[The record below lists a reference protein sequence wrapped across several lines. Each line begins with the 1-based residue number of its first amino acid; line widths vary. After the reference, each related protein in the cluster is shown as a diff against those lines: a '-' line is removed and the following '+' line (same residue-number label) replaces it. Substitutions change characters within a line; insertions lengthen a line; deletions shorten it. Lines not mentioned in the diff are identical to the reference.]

1 MKSTLTTM
9 FDAALLFAFLYALF
23 YLMYQT
29 V

>member
-1 MKSTLTTM
+1 MKFTLTTM
-9 FDAALLFAFLYALF
+9 LDAALLFAFLYALF

>member
-1 MKSTLTTM
+1 MKFAVKAM
-9 FDAALLFAFLYALF
+9 FDAALLFALLYALF

>member
-1 MKSTLTTM
+1 MKFALTTM
-9 FDAALLFAFLYALF
+9 FDAALLFALLYALF